1 MDKLK
6 SMSMDIEQ
14 AERDKLRAVFPQ
26 CFSEGKLDIDKLLNL
41 CGEYIDED
49 FEKYKFEWKGKA
61 ECFRIAGQ
69 RSTGTLRPCPEES
82 VNFDTTKN
90 LYIEGDNLEVLKLLQ
105 TTYFRKVKMIYVD
118 PPYNTGGDFVYFDN
132 FADPIAHYKEV
143 TSQATK
149 SNPESMGRFHTAWLN
164 MMYPR
169 LRLAANLLRDDGVIF
184 ISIDDNEVHNLRK
197 LCDEV
202 FGEENYVQEI
212 VWEKKYSP
220 QNDAKY
226 FSLNHE
232 QILCYAKNKE
242 MFSRNLLPRTAEQTS
257 RYKNPDNDIR
267 GVWKSSD
274 FSVATYSANYDY
286 PITLPSGRIV
296 NPPQGRCWATN
307 KENYEKMVTD
317 NRIWFGERGDNVP
330 SVKRFLSEIN
340 QGMVPISLFYHKEV
354 GHTQSAAQDL
364 KKLFDNQKFFDFPK
378 PVELIKR
385 LLLLATD
392 QESIVLD
399 FFAGSST
406 TAHATMQLN
415 AEDGGNRRFIMVQLP
430 EATSEKSEAFKAG
443 HENICEIGKERI
455 RRAGAKILSDNEAKA
470 EQIAVNGETLALLD
484 VGFRVLKLDTS
495 NFYAWDGTPIRD
507 SNMQTLWDR
516 FDARERT
523 IKRDR
528 SDLDIVF
535 EVMVKMGIH
544 LDYIVSEIT
553 VGERKCYSIG
563 ERAFETSE
571 DCMVLICLDF
581 GITPEDITAMC
592 DLAPAKIIAAEEAFE
607 DSTAMSNAHYILRDR
622 DIEMKLL

>member
-1 MDKLK
+1 
-6 SMSMDIEQ
+6 MDIEQ
-14 AERDKLRAVFPQ
+14 SERDKLRAVFPQ
-26 CFSEGKLDIDKLLNL
+26 CFNEGKLDIDKLLNL

-118 PPYNTGGDFVYFDN
+118 PPYNTGGDFVYSDN

-169 LRLAANLLRDDGVIF
+169 LRLAANLLSDDGVIF
-184 ISIDDNEVHNLRK
+184 ISIDDNEIHNLRK

-242 MFSRNLLPRTAEQTS
+242 MFSRNLLPMTAEQTS
-257 RYKNPDNDIR
+257 RYKNPDNDTR

-274 FSVATYSANYDY
+274 FSVATYSVNYDY

-296 NPPQGRCWATN
+296 TPPQGRCWATN
-307 KENYEKMVTD
+307 KENYEKMVAD
-317 NRIWFGERGDNVP
+317 SRIWFGERGDNVP

-385 LLLLATD
+385 LLILATD
-392 QESIVLD
+392 KESIVLD

-430 EATSEKSEAFKAG
+430 ETTNEKSEAFKAG

-455 RRAGAKILSDNEAKA
+455 RRAGAKILSEHEAKT
-470 EQIAVNGETLALLD
+470 EQMTVDGEAVTPPD
-484 VGFRVLKLDTS
+484 IGFRVLKLDTS

-507 SNMQTLWDR
+507 GNTQTLWDR

-592 DLAPAKIIAAEEAFE
+592 DLAPAKIIAAEEVFE